1 MHQLLVPVPIGSS
14 GQSEV
19 NVIQPWIGCGSVAG
33 VIGRFPGRTGVH
45 GAPVVVE
52 MSGAPQAFHFCYVLF
67 VSWLRLQF
75 RLFPKLLLRLFRE
88 SYAGYDCDVF
98 IKHRRG
104 RMEAF
109 ILDVCQTYALDFMPY
124 SIFFDTLHINRP
136 YHWCLED
143 FCSPRHCSSPAC
155 GSSGEFRVP
164 CPHQPAGQKE
174 GQYYSSISEYL
185 TRSPL
190 SLVLIRFGGHVSV
203 FVEFLDATFSRLVSS
218 RNPVIW

>member
-1 MHQLLVPVPIGSS
+1 MDQLLVPVPIGSS

-52 MSGAPQAFHFCYVLF
+52 MSGAPQAFHFRYVLF
-67 VSWLRLQF
+67 ESWLRLQF
-75 RLFPKLLLRLFRE
+75 RLFPKLLLRLFRA

-109 ILDVCQTYALDFMPY
+109 ILDACQTYALISCHIVYFL
-124 SIFFDTLHINRP
+124 TLYTLIGLTTDVWRISALLDIALHQLVGL
-136 YHWCLED
+136 LE
-143 FCSPRHCSSPAC
+143 SSMC
-155 GSSGEFRVP
+155 
-164 CPHQPAGQKE
+164 
-174 GQYYSSISEYL
+174 
-185 TRSPL
+185 
-190 SLVLIRFGGHVSV
+190 LVLTNLQAKRKVSTTVVSV
-203 FVEFLDATFSRLVSS
+203 S
-218 RNPVIW
+218 I